1 MTSFFRNCKI
11 SDNFNS
17 SRKFTL
23 LTWFVFLCIIII
35 FLVKVS
41 NRVLLTL
48 ESLFL
53 LTNPKL
59 WLKNRIFYITI
70 DDLKLAQNQLINQE
84 KMEEGSS
91 LGLHISQKI
100 IHKHQ
105 RGLEFVQ
112 RRYNYLQ
119 MINPVNL

>member
-1 MTSFFRNCKI
+1 MTVFSNCKI
-11 SDNFNS
+11 SNNFNS

-35 FLVKVS
+35 FLVKMS
-41 NRVLLTL
+41 NRVLLAL

-53 LTNPKL
+53 LTNLKL

-70 DDLKLAQNQLINQE
+70 DELELAQNKLIHQE
-84 KMEEGSS
+84 KMEEGSG

-100 IHKHQ
+100 IRKHQ
-105 RGLEFVQ
+105 RELEFVQ
-112 RRYNYLQ
+112 RRYNYLS
-119 MINPVNL
+119 MMNLVTL